1 MGYLSKL
8 NAVNLMLLASGESLV
23 ADLAEASGID
33 TGISEFLLD
42 QASLDHQL
50 RGLVENKITRK
61 HELTVAGEI
70 LLGYPNTD
78 YLGVLAA
85 SLVVPMRNE
94 EGDLIQVRVQEG
106 NPPRLWNMTDET
118 PTFEIGT
125 YYVETVNLLSWE
137 QLDTVAQR
145 AVLADAMRKYQMMT
159 QGDTGADKLLA
170 EQVMIYRIKAKADNT
185 SNANF
190 NIFSNNQ
197 TANDAVNRTSNGVN
211 PRMWNGGA

>member
-23 ADLAEASGID
+23 ADLQEASGID
-33 TGISEFLLD
+33 TGISEFILD

-61 HELTVAGEI
+61 VVLIVAGEI

-85 SLVVPMRNE
+85 SLVVPVQNTN
-94 EGDLIQVRVQEG
+94 GDLIQVRVQEG

-118 PTFEIGT
+118 PTFEIGE
-125 YYVETVNLLSWE
+125 YWIETVNLLSWE

-145 AVLADAMRKYQMMT
+145 SVLADAMRKYQMIT
-159 QGDTGADKLLA
+159 QGDTNADRMLA
-170 EQVMIYRIKAKADNT
+170 EQVMIYKIKAKADNT
-185 SNANF
+185 ANSNY
-190 NIFSNNQ
+190 NIFNLNQ
-197 TANDAVNRTSNGVN
+197 TASDAVNRISNSN
-211 PRMWNGGA
+211 PRLWNGGV

>member
-23 ADLAEASGID
+23 ADLQEASGID

-50 RGLVENKITRK
+50 RGQVENKITRK
-61 HELTVAGEI
+61 YELTVAGEI

-85 SLVVPMRNE
+85 SLIVPMRNE
-94 EGDLIQVRVQEG
+94 AGDLIQVRVQEG

-159 QGDTGADKLLA
+159 QGDTGADRLLA
-170 EQVMIYRIKAKADNT
+170 EQVMIYKIKAKADNT
-185 SNANF
+185 TNSNY
-190 NIFSNNQ
+190 NIFANNP
-197 TANDAVNRTSNGVN
+197 TANEAINRTSNGSA
-211 PRMWNGGA
+211 RLWNGGA

>member
-23 ADLAEASGID
+23 ADLQEASGID
-33 TGISEFLLD
+33 TGISEFILD

-61 HELTVAGEI
+61 VVLTVAGEI

-85 SLVVPMRNE
+85 SLVVPVQNTN
-94 EGDLIQVRVQEG
+94 GDLIQVRVQEG

-118 PTFEIGT
+118 PTFEIGE
-125 YYVETVNLLSWE
+125 YWIETVNLLSWE

-145 AVLADAMRKYQMMT
+145 SVLADAMRKYQMIT
-159 QGDTGADKLLA
+159 QGDTNADRMLA
-170 EQVMIYRIKAKADNT
+170 EQVMIYKIKAKADNT
-185 SNANF
+185 ANSNY
-190 NIFSNNQ
+190 NIFNLNQ
-197 TANDAVNRTSNGVN
+197 TASDAVNRISNSN
-211 PRMWNGGA
+211 PRLWNGGV

>member
-23 ADLAEASGID
+23 ADLQEASGID

-61 HELTVAGEI
+61 VVLTEAGEI

-85 SLVVPMRNE
+85 SLVVPVRNTN
-94 EGDLIQVRVQEG
+94 GDIIQVRVQEG

-118 PTFEIGT
+118 PTFEIGD
-125 YYVETVNLLSWE
+125 YWIETVNLLHWE

-159 QGDTGADKLLA
+159 QGDTAADKLYA

-185 SNANF
+185 ANANY
-190 NIFSNNQ
+190 NIFYNNP
-197 TANDAVNRTSNGVN
+197 TAFDAINRISNGN
-211 PRMWNGGA
+211 PRLWNGGA

>member
-23 ADLAEASGID
+23 ADLQEASGID
-33 TGISEFLLD
+33 TGISEFILD

-61 HELTVAGEI
+61 VVLIVAGEI

-85 SLVVPMRNE
+85 SLVVPVQNTN
-94 EGDLIQVRVQEG
+94 GDLIQVRVQEG

-118 PTFEIGT
+118 PTFEIGE
-125 YYVETVNLLSWE
+125 YWIETVNLLSWE

-145 AVLADAMRKYQMMT
+145 AVLADAMRKYQMIT
-159 QGDTGADKLLA
+159 QGDTNADRMLA
-170 EQVMIYRIKAKADNT
+170 EQVMIYKIKAKADNT
-185 SNANF
+185 ANSNY
-190 NIFSNNQ
+190 NIFNLNQ
-197 TANDAVNRTSNGVN
+197 TASDAVNRISNSN
-211 PRMWNGGA
+211 PRLWNGGV

>member
-23 ADLAEASGID
+23 ADLQEASGVD

-61 HELTVAGEI
+61 VVLTEAGEI

-85 SLVVPMRNE
+85 SLVVPVRNTN
-94 EGDLIQVRVQEG
+94 GDIVQVRVQEG

-118 PTFEIGT
+118 PTFEIGE
-125 YYVETVNLLSWE
+125 YWIETVNLLSWE

-159 QGDTGADKLLA
+159 QGDTNADKLYA
-170 EQVMIYRIKAKADNT
+170 EQAMIYRIKAKADNT
-185 SNANF
+185 ANSNY
-190 NIFSNNQ
+190 NIFYNNP
-197 TANDAVNRTSNGVN
+197 TANEAVNRTSNGN
-211 PRMWNGGA
+211 PRLWNGGA

>member
-23 ADLAEASGID
+23 ADLQEASGID

-61 HELTVAGEI
+61 YELTVAGEI

-94 EGDLIQVRVQEG
+94 AGDLIQVRVQEG
-106 NPPRLWNMTDET
+106 SPPRLWNMTDET

-159 QGDTGADKLLA
+159 QGDTGADRLLA
-170 EQVMIYRIKAKADNT
+170 EQVMIYKIKAKADNT
-185 SNANF
+185 ANANY
-190 NIFSNNQ
+190 NIFSNNP
-197 TANDAVNRTSNGVN
+197 TANEAVNRTSNGSA
-211 PRMWNGGA
+211 RLWNGGA

>member
-23 ADLAEASGID
+23 ADLQEASGID

-61 HELTVAGEI
+61 VVLTEAGEI

-85 SLVVPMRNE
+85 SLVVPVRNTN
-94 EGDLIQVRVQEG
+94 GDIIQVRVQEG

-118 PTFEIGT
+118 PTFEIGD
-125 YYVETVNLLSWE
+125 YWIETVNLLSWE

-159 QGDTGADKLLA
+159 QGDTNADKLYA

-185 SNANF
+185 ANSNY
-190 NIFSNNQ
+190 NIFYNNP
-197 TANDAVNRTSNGVN
+197 TANGN
-211 PRMWNGGA
+211 PRLWNGGA

>member
-1 MGYLSKL
+1 
-8 NAVNLMLLASGESLV
+8 
-23 ADLAEASGID
+23 
-33 TGISEFLLD
+33 
-42 QASLDHQL
+42 
-50 RGLVENKITRK
+50 
-61 HELTVAGEI
+61 
-70 LLGYPNTD
+70 
-78 YLGVLAA
+78 
-85 SLVVPMRNE
+85 
-94 EGDLIQVRVQEG
+94 VRVQEG

-159 QGDTGADKLLA
+159 QGDTGADRLLA
-170 EQVMIYRIKAKADNT
+170 EQVMTYRIKAKADNT
-185 SNANF
+185 TNANY

-211 PRMWNGGA
+211 PRMWNGGV

>member
-23 ADLAEASGID
+23 ADLQEASGID

-50 RGLVENKITRK
+50 RGLIENKITRK
-61 HELTVAGEI
+61 VVLTEAGEI

-85 SLVVPMRNE
+85 SLVVPVKNTN
-94 EGDLIQVRVQEG
+94 GDIVQVRVQEG

-118 PTFEIGT
+118 PTFEIGD
-125 YYVETVNLLSWE
+125 YWIETVNLLSWE

-159 QGDTGADKLLA
+159 QGDTNADKLYA

-185 SNANF
+185 ANSNY
-190 NIFSNNQ
+190 NIFYNNP
-197 TANDAVNRTSNGVN
+197 TANEAVNRISNGN
-211 PRMWNGGA
+211 PRLWNGGA

>member
-23 ADLAEASGID
+23 ADLQEASGID

-61 HELTVAGEI
+61 VVLTEAGEI

-85 SLVVPMRNE
+85 SLVVPVRNTN
-94 EGDLIQVRVQEG
+94 GDIVQVRVQEG

-118 PTFEIGT
+118 PTFEIGE
-125 YYVETVNLLSWE
+125 YWIETVNLLSWE

-159 QGDTGADKLLA
+159 QGDTNADKLYA

-185 SNANF
+185 ANSNY
-190 NIFSNNQ
+190 NIFYNNP
-197 TANDAVNRTSNGVN
+197 TANEAVNRTSNGN
-211 PRMWNGGA
+211 PRLWNGGA

>member
-23 ADLAEASGID
+23 ADLQEASGID
-33 TGISEFLLD
+33 TGISEFILD

-61 HELTVAGEI
+61 VVLTVAGEI

-85 SLVVPMRNE
+85 SLVVPVLNTN
-94 EGDLIQVRVQEG
+94 GDLIQVRVQEG

-118 PTFEIGT
+118 PTFEIGE
-125 YYVETVNLLSWE
+125 YWIETVNLLSWE

-145 AVLADAMRKYQMMT
+145 SVLADAMRKYQMIT
-159 QGDTGADKLLA
+159 QGDTNADRMLA
-170 EQVMIYRIKAKADNT
+170 EQVMIYKIKAKADNT
-185 SNANF
+185 ANSNY
-190 NIFSNNQ
+190 NIFNLNQ
-197 TANDAVNRTSNGVN
+197 TASDAVNRISNSN
-211 PRMWNGGA
+211 PRLWNGGV

>member
-23 ADLAEASGID
+23 ADLQEASGID

-85 SLVVPMRNE
+85 SLVVPMRNG

-159 QGDTGADKLLA
+159 QGDTGADRLLA

-185 SNANF
+185 TNANY

-197 TANDAVNRTSNGVN
+197 TANDAVNRTSNGIS